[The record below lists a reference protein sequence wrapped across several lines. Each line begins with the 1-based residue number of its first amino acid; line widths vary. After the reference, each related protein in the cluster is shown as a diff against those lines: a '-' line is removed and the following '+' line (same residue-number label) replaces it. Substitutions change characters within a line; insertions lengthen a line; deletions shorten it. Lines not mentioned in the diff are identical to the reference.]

1 MNPDT
6 LKLMLLA
13 EDSHPWYRARLSLI
27 ANWVNSLP
35 PDELVCSVFADV
47 GCGSGAAGVTLKR
60 LSGAQVIGIDISE
73 VAREAANSRGLKTLF
88 GSATVLPF
96 KNDELDG
103 ILALEVV
110 EHVEID
116 SDALREFH
124 RVITKNGRLFI
135 TVPAHQFLWSNH
147 DVLNHHFRRYSKN
160 SLIELVKSA
169 GFEVLECRYWNSLLF
184 PIFVL
189 SRKFRKKSNFTS
201 SEFDSPP
208 KFLANFLE
216 NLLNMESNHPYIG
229 NLVGVSLVL
238 SARKV

>member
-6 LKLMLLA
+6 LRSMLLA
-13 EDSHPWYRARLSLI
+13 EDTHPWYRARLSLV
-27 ANWVNSLP
+27 ANWVNSLES
-35 PDELVCSVFADV
+35 DELVSSVFADV
-47 GCGSGAAGVTLKR
+47 GCGSGAAGMTLKR
-60 LSGAQVIGIDISE
+60 LSGAQVIGIDVS
-73 VAREAANSRGLKTLF
+73 EAARVAANARGLKTLF

-96 KNDELDG
+96 KNEELDG

-116 SDALREFH
+116 RDALREFN
-124 RVITKNGRLFI
+124 RVIKKNGRLFI

-147 DVLNHHFRRYSKN
+147 DILNHHFRRYSKN
-160 SLIELVKSA
+160 SLIGLVQSA

-189 SRKFRKKSNFTS
+189 TRKFRKKSDTTS

-216 NLLNMESNHPYIG
+216 KLLKIESKHPYIG
-229 NLVGVSLVL
+229 KLVGVSLVL
-238 SARKV
+238 SAKKV